1 MASKNS
7 CACHGVVVTLASC
20 LLLVAA
26 AVSVSVLTVHVAV
39 GRVWSPAGA
48 GAAAGHHHSLSP
60 AWVPSPSS
68 RHAHHARELVN
79 RRVRTPCSC
88 HTQAQRC
95 LCSDDVIRN
104 GQWMQNCSSAVSDAG
119 SVNAKKKKKS
129 QRCCCDM
136 F

>member
-26 AVSVSVLTVHVAV
+26 AVSVLAAHVAV

-48 GAAAGHHHSLSP
+48 AAAAGHHHSLST
-60 AWVPSPSS
+60 ASVPSSP
-68 RHAHHARELVN
+68 ELVN
-79 RRVRTPCSC
+79 RRVRTPCSS
-88 HTQAQRC
+88 HTQTQRC

-119 SVNAKKKKKS
+119 SVNAKKKKS

-136 F
+136 FLINIFDMYI